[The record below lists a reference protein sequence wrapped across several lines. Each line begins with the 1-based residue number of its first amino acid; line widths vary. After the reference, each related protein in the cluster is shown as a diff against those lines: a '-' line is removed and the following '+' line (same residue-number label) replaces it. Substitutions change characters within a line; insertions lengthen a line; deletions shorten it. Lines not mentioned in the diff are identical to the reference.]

1 MAHHARWTM
10 SQVTEL
16 FNKPFL
22 ELMFEAQQV
31 HRQHFDPRHVQVSTL
46 LSIKTGACPEDCKY
60 CPQSARYKTGLE
72 SERLM
77 EVEQVLDSARKAKN
91 AGSTRF
97 CMGAAWKN
105 PHDRDMPYLEQMVKG
120 VKAMG
125 LEACMTLGTLNEEQA
140 QRLSA
145 AGLDYYNHNLDT
157 SPEFYGNI
165 ITTRTYQER
174 LDTLKEELH
183 YLETTREKEVAELIK
198 EARSFGDLSE
208 NSEYDEAKTEQGK
221 LYSRIAEITD
231 LIENAEVVEKVEVAA
246 DVVTI
251 GSHVRVLDV
260 DEDAE
265 EEYTIVGSQE
275 ANPMEGCIS
284 DDSPFGFALKGHKV
298 GETVTVTAPVGEL
311 QFKIIAV
318 ENED

>member
-1 MAHHARWTM
+1 MAID
-10 SQVTEL
+10 S
-16 FNKPFL
+16 
-22 ELMFEAQQV
+22 
-31 HRQHFDPRHVQVSTL
+31 
-46 LSIKTGACPEDCKY
+46 
-60 CPQSARYKTGLE
+60 RYKM
-72 SERLM
+72 S
-77 EVEQVLDSARKAKN
+77 
-91 AGSTRF
+91 
-97 CMGAAWKN
+97 
-105 PHDRDMPYLEQMVKG
+105 
-120 VKAMG
+120 
-125 LEACMTLGTLNEEQA
+125 
-140 QRLSA
+140 
-145 AGLDYYNHNLDT
+145 
-157 SPEFYGNI
+157 
-165 ITTRTYQER
+165 QER

-298 GETVTVTAPVGEL
+298 GETVTVTVNGTEIYLETKRSTSLSHDTDILVTEKPQSAVSAPFTILKTNG
-311 QFKIIAV
+311 II
-318 ENED
+318 EDTEASLSPGAYLFMTEHESIRLDFDERGTYTVYGG

>member
-1 MAHHARWTM
+1 MEGTIVNMAKEFKISALRLKELE
-10 SQVTEL
+10 QEL
-16 FNKPFL
+16 F
-22 ELMFEAQQV
+22 
-31 HRQHFDPRHVQVSTL
+31 
-46 LSIKTGACPEDCKY
+46 
-60 CPQSARYKTGLE
+60 
-72 SERLM
+72 
-77 EVEQVLDSARKAKN
+77 
-91 AGSTRF
+91 
-97 CMGAAWKN
+97 
-105 PHDRDMPYLEQMVKG
+105 YLK
-120 VKAMG
+120 
-125 LEACMTLGTLNEEQA
+125 
-140 QRLSA
+140 
-145 AGLDYYNHNLDT
+145 
-157 SPEFYGNI
+157 
-165 ITTRTYQER
+165 
-174 LDTLKEELH
+174 
-183 YLETTREKEVAELIK
+183 TTREKEVAELIK

-251 GSHVRVLDV
+251 GSRVRVLDV
-260 DEDAE
+260 DEDVE

-298 GETVTVTAPVGEL
+298 GETVTVAAPVGEL